1 MPARRYLVSGL
12 VQGVGFRH
20 AMRREAQRLGLHGW
34 VRNRADGTVEAVAVG
49 ADGWLDALQ
58 RWAHHGPP
66 AAQVDTVEV
75 TALSSEALAEV
86 QPMVDDGFR
95 QVETAWC

>member
-1 MPARRYLVSGL
+1 MSARRYVVRGL

-49 ADGWLDALQ
+49 ADGLLDALH

-66 AAQVDTVEV
+66 AAQVDVVEV
-75 TALSSEALAEV
+75 TALSPEALAEIE
-86 QPMVDDGFR
+86 PTVDTGFR
-95 QVETAWC
+95 QVETAWR